1 MGGAAAAAGWWVTA
15 AADIERQSL
24 KSVPS
29 LDLSLSHFFFRSE
42 FYPGNAGAKHPS
54 LRHDLQPSGKK
65 LVFSFRSSLRGQQ
78 THTQRERGGPA
89 CAAAKPPWRRSRHCL
104 ARASGSG
111 RRRPQQRGAV
121 MSFPPPQGESVASA
135 EGRPDTARP
144 FDLSRAATAEP
155 GAAAPSPSAR
165 APSLVALLAAAV
177 CGQHACH

>member
-1 MGGAAAAAGWWVTA
+1 MGGAAAAAGWWVAA

-29 LDLSLSHFFFRSE
+29 LDLLSPISSSGASFIREMQGQNIPACVMTCSPAARSWSS
-42 FYPGNAGAKHPS
+42 PS
-54 LRHDLQPSGKK
+54 AAASGD
-65 LVFSFRSSLRGQQ
+65 SR
-78 THTQRERGGPA
+78 HTQRERGGPA